1 MRETGDA
8 GQRDVPVNALTVAVL
23 MIMAAVAAWGFTM
36 VRASMQH
43 SRLRAEMARIEREA
57 RREIQHWK
65 DEAARARTHAAQIA
79 RDAANW
85 AAGCKQGRDD
95 VITMVPLLLAAQEK
109 GTGGGSGSQHDA
121 DDVIEHA

>member
-1 MRETGDA
+1 
-8 GQRDVPVNALTVAVL
+8 

-36 VRASMQH
+36 VRASVQH
-43 SRLRAEMARIEREA
+43 SRLRAEMARVEREA
-57 RREIQHWK
+57 RREVQHWR

-95 VITMVPLLLAAQEK
+95 VITVVPLLLAAQEK
-109 GTGGGSGSQHDA
+109 GASGGAGSEHGA
-121 DDVIEHA
+121 DEVIEHA